1 MTTTIPGTFHETRLG
16 EIVHGDS
23 LDVMAGL
30 ADDDSVDLIMM
41 SLPADGGMRRPG
53 GDAKTGE
60 TPAFPGTAG
69 GYAEAG
75 RRHRR

>member
-1 MTTTIPGTFHETRLG
+1 MTTTISRTFHETRLG

-30 ADDDSVDLIMM
+30 AADSADLIMT

-53 GDAKTGE
+53 GDAEAGE
-60 TPAFPGTAG
+60 TPAFPRTAS
-69 GYAEAG
+69 GYADAG
-75 RRHRR
+75 RRNR